1 MQIEAR
7 TFAGRFRQIG
17 GGVGRNLADALGR
30 LGMSPRLVSAVGDDL
45 NGKFLLTQT
54 LNHLVRY
61 ISITFKIQS
70 EDNNYFN
77 SFVVLHFEENHIKL

>member
-17 GGVGRNLADALGR
+17 GGVGRNIADALGR

-61 ISITFKIQS
+61 ISTTFKVKIIIILTLLLFCILKKTTS
-70 EDNNYFN
+70 NY
-77 SFVVLHFEENHIKL
+77 S

>member
-1 MQIEAR
+1 MA
-7 TFAGRFRQIG
+7 
-17 GGVGRNLADALGR
+17 RNLADALGR

-61 ISITFKIQS
+61 ISITFKVKIIIILS
-70 EDNNYFN
+70 LLLFCILKKTTTNY
-77 SFVVLHFEENHIKL
+77 S

>member
-61 ISITFKIQS
+61 ISITLKIQS
-70 EDNNYFN
+70 ENNNYFN
-77 SFVVLHFEENHIKL
+77 FFVVLHFDETHIKL

>member
-30 LGMSPRLVSAVGDDL
+30 LGVSPRLVSAVGDDL

-54 LNHLVRY
+54 LNHLVRFV
-61 ISITFKIQS
+61 SITFKVK
-70 EDNNYFN
+70 DNSYCN
-77 SFVVLHFEENHIKL
+77 SFGV

>member
-7 TFAGRFRQIG
+7 TFAGRCRQIG
-17 GGVGRNLADALGR
+17 GGVGRNIADALGR
-30 LGMSPRLVSAVGDDL
+30 LGMSPRLISAVGDDL

-77 SFVVLHFEENHIKL
+77 SFFVLHFEENHNKL

>member
-17 GGVGRNLADALGR
+17 GGVGRNIADALGR

-61 ISITFKIQS
+61 ISITFKVQS

-77 SFVVLHFEENHIKL
+77 SFFVLHFEENHIKL